1 MLKIL
6 FVVNKY
12 VTCQGSQKFFPCFL
26 ENLAS
31 CLKEK
36 NIELKYVFFGEDLEN
51 SFLTSDDFFYERS
64 IATVDKGELKE
75 EANRIEKAYGF
86 TFKQAYYPEMLQASD
101 FAIQK
106 SLRAIHLPEDVIS
119 NLDHLIDRFNYVN
132 NIILNEN
139 VDIVI
144 VDQSTDAEIEFARA
158 ICLKNNK
165 PFLRVWPD
173 FLGKRSI
180 HQELEFCRDKVVEA
194 VYDPEF
200 SCEKAEAFLDDY
212 LDNLRSPYPPEVF
225 YHEPTSFKARLK
237 RNLNKKSLIDFILGR
252 RLYRA
257 AKKNVL
263 KLFYYV
269 ERLRKDAL
277 NDDCDTSQD
286 YLFWGFHL
294 TTEATISLR
303 GLPYLTQT
311 SLIESISRVLPYGYF
326 LYVREHPS
334 WRNDFKFEHLKKLS
348 ELPNVKVISTGVPI
362 HTILRS
368 SKGII
373 TYNAT
378 TGIEALM
385 HGKPVLSFSPNI
397 YYPLHPA
404 ADYCSDLY
412 ELGAKLVRLV
422 NTKVERDDTIRY
434 LQKMFQI
441 TNDVPM
447 EAETFFSKQDATEK
461 AEKLSRHLK
470 LAVDMCLHQKDLS
483 SDKEQ

>member
-1 MLKIL
+1 MTKIL
-6 FVVNKY
+6 FIVNKY
-12 VTCQGSQKFFPCFL
+12 VICQGSQKFYPCFL
-26 ENLAS
+26 KHLAS

-36 NIELKYVFFGEDLEN
+36 NIELNYVFFGEDLEN

-64 IATVDKGELKE
+64 IASVDKADVEK
-75 EANRIEKAYGF
+75 EANRIENAYGF
-86 TFKQAYYPEMLQASD
+86 TFKQAYYPEMLQASQ
-101 FAIQK
+101 FSKQK
-106 SLRAIHLPEDVIS
+106 DLRAIHLPEDVIS
-119 NLDHLIDRFNYVN
+119 DLDHLVDRFNYVQ

-139 VDIVI
+139 IDIVI
-144 VDQSTDAEIEFARA
+144 TDQSTDAEIEFARA
-158 ICLKNNK
+158 ICFENEK
-165 PFLRVWPD
+165 PFLRIWPD

-194 VYDPEF
+194 VYDPGF
-200 SCEKAEAFLDDY
+200 SYKKAEAFLDDF
-212 LDNLRSPYPPEVF
+212 LENERSPYPPSVF
-225 YHEPTSFKARLK
+225 YNEHIPFQVRLK
-237 RNLNKKSLIDFILGR
+237 RYFNKQSLIDFLLFKK
-252 RLYRA
+252 LYGVLR
-257 AKKNVL
+257 NIVL
-263 KLFYYV
+263 KLSYCV
-269 ERLRKDAL
+269 ERFRKGTLIHDYDATQ
-277 NDDCDTSQD
+277 N

-294 TTEATISLR
+294 ATEATISLR

-334 WRNDFKFEHLKKLS
+334 WRDKNKFEHLKKLS
-348 ELPNVKVISTGVPI
+348 ELPNVRVISTDIPT
-362 HTILRS
+362 HTVLRN
-368 SKGII
+368 SKGAI

-412 ELGAKLVRLV
+412 ELGAKLARLV
-422 NTKVERDDTIRY
+422 NMNVERADTINY

-447 EAETFFSKQDATEK
+447 EAEAFFSKQDAVEK

-470 LAVDMCLHQKDLS
+470 VAFDMCLHNKDLNN
-483 SDKEQ
+483 DREQ